1 LFYGEDIRF
10 EYLNAFRK
18 LTSAF
23 NKALPRPEAL
33 DYFKTYQR
41 LSGINEMASQFLK
54 DERLS
59 MKGVPKKLRGLTDE
73 FLVSKGIVQKVAPIS
88 VLDPEFQKHA
98 QNRNRSKT
106 KAAEVEHAIRH
117 HIDINYDE
125 DPELFASIAREL
137 ERILTEFA
145 GNWDM
150 IFQEMEKLRQK
161 LMAKEKEETHGLDR
175 KRQMP
180 IFRALRAELFGDAA
194 LTEQQTARLV
204 NLTQLLFHT
213 IQTEVRQAGFWGAP
227 PKQSRLKGELQ
238 GIMLG
243 PEYFEFGPMMEK
255 YTAIIARLMEWSR
268 RNDKIVR
275 RA

>member
-1 LFYGEDIRF
+1 
-10 EYLNAFRK
+10 
-18 LTSAF
+18 
-23 NKALPRPEAL
+23 
-33 DYFKTYQR
+33 
-41 LSGINEMASQFLK
+41 
-54 DERLS
+54 
-59 MKGVPKKLRGLTDE
+59 
-73 FLVSKGIVQKVAPIS
+73 
-88 VLDPEFQKHA
+88 
-98 QNRNRSKT
+98 
-106 KAAEVEHAIRH
+106 
-117 HIDINYDE
+117 
-125 DPELFASIAREL
+125 
-137 ERILTEFA
+137 
-145 GNWDM
+145 
-150 IFQEMEKLRQK
+150 
-161 LMAKEKEETHGLDR
+161 
-175 KRQMP
+175 MP